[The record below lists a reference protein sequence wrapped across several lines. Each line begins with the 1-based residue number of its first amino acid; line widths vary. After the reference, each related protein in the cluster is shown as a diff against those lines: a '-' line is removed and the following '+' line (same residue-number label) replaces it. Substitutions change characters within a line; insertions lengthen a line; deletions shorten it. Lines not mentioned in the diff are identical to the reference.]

1 MGGYLADRIARGVI
15 AKLAAAMLGLGL
27 MLVAC
32 APAWVE
38 PDADRAGRTFVDAV
52 QRADWP
58 AMDKALGPG
67 LMGDRD
73 HAAKIERVRALF
85 PSDPPWSIKLLKS
98 HRSASWGQPKDT
110 PERSTLQ
117 YLYGFANRSLVI
129 DLTLDQAGQKT
140 VIDRQALAAGQEPKK
155 IVKLYQVA
163 DLQVR
168 PVDSRAVA
176 DNRFFGPRKTPLQW
190 GFLGATFAVPLV
202 MLAVVVAAARA
213 KGLAW
218 RPAWMLLAL
227 VGVGSVWMNWATG
240 STGQVW
246 AAVNLLGFGIVR
258 GPSPLDPW
266 ILRFASPVGALIVVV
281 RLLFLARGR
290 RSTIR

>member
-1 MGGYLADRIARGVI
+1 LLGV
-15 AKLAAAMLGLGL
+15 GLL
-27 MLVAC
+27 SAC
-32 APAWVE
+32 APGWVE

-58 AMDKALGPG
+58 AMDKALGPQ
-67 LMGDRD
+67 LMGDPD
-73 HAAKIERVRALF
+73 HAAKIERVRGMF
-85 PSDPPWSIKLLKS
+85 PADPPWSIKLLKS
-98 HRSASWGQPKDT
+98 SRSSSWGRPKDT

-117 YLYGFANRSLVI
+117 YLYGFAGRSLVI
-129 DLTLDQAGQKT
+129 DLALDQAGQTT
-140 VIDRQALAAGQEPKK
+140 VIDRQSLAAGHPSKK

-168 PVDSRAVA
+168 SADAQAVA
-176 DNRFFGPRKTPLQW
+176 ANRFFGPRKSALQW
-190 GFLGATFAVPLV
+190 GFLAATFAVPLV
-202 MLAVVVAAARA
+202 MLAALAAAARA
-213 KGLAW
+213 KGLTW

-227 VGVGSVWMNWATG
+227 VGVGASWMNWATG

-266 ILRFASPVGALIVVV
+266 ILRFASPVGALAVVV
-281 RLLFLARGR
+281 RLLVLQRGR
-290 RSTIR
+290 RAR